1 LSELQGLRKNIQRI
15 IVALKKLAGIED
27 QDSDEEQFSWPE
39 SKGKEMEVQGSKEKR
54 KQRE

>member
-1 LSELQGLRKNIQRI
+1 MQGLRKNIQRI